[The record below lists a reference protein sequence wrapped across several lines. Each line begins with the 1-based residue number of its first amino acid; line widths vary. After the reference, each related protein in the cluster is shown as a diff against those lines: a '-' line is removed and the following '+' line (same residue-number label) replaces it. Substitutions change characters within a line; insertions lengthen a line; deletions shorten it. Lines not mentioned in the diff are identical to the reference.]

1 MDLSTIYQ
9 FIEPE
14 VLNQVLGSVALVLYL
29 TGRITRKQFMAEQ
42 KKQKG
47 IILPKEAKKVV
58 ANEVS
63 GVVGKAFDLVDK
75 VPVVNK
81 KLPLINMSVPQLAK
95 GIVTGPLGLLS
106 DIILNAPVVGNKVK
120 TDM

>member
-47 IILPKEAKKVV
+47 IILPKEAKKEIGRAHV
-58 ANEVS
+58 
-63 GVVGKAFDLVDK
+63 
-75 VPVVNK
+75 
-81 KLPLINMSVPQLAK
+81 
-95 GIVTGPLGLLS
+95 
-106 DIILNAPVVGNKVK
+106 
-120 TDM
+120 